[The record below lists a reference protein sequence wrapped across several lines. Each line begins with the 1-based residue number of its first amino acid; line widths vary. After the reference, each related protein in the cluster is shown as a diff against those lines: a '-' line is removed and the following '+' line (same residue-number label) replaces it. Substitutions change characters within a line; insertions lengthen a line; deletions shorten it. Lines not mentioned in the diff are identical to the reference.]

1 MLRAAFTSYASMNL
15 FEQVTAAPPDP
26 ILGLTEAFRNDPN
39 PDKINLSV
47 GIYQDESGKSPV
59 LDCVREAEKRL
70 TQVDSSKSYLPIN
83 GHPDYLGHTQRMV
96 FGEGNEMIQTRSIAS
111 AHTPG
116 GTGGLRLAGD
126 FIRQCLGKRTIWV
139 SNPTWANHQGIFNRA
154 DLDVAV
160 YPYYNPETRGLNV
173 EGMIAVLEDIPEN
186 DVVLFHACCHNPS
199 GVDPS
204 EKIWETIAKVCKE
217 RRLLPLLDFAYQGF
231 ATGWIDDA
239 VAIRAFSEYGMEF
252 LVCSSFSKNF
262 GLYQDRVGA
271 LHVVA
276 KNPDEAARVLSQLK
290 ALVRTNYSNPPAHG
304 SAIVSTILNDR
315 DLTQQWEEELKAM
328 RVRINSVRDQ
338 FVDALSKAGAPGDFS
353 FIREQKGMFS
363 FSGLSPE
370 QVQYLKDKYSIYI
383 VKSGRIN
390 VAGINSS
397 NINRL
402 CAAIADAMKQA

>member
-1 MLRAAFTSYASMNL
+1 MNL

-39 PDKINLSV
+39 PDKINLTV
-47 GIYQDESGKSPV
+47 GVYQDATGTAPV

-70 TQVDSSKSYLPIN
+70 AAANGSKSYLPIN
-83 GHPDYLGHTQRMV
+83 GHPDYIGHTQKLV
-96 FGEGNEMIQTRSIAS
+96 FGEGDERIQTGCIAS

-126 FIRQCLGKRTIWV
+126 FVRQCLGQRTIWV
-139 SNPTWANHQGIFNRA
+139 SNPTWANHQGIFSRA
-154 DLDVAV
+154 DLDIAV
-160 YPYYNPETRGLNV
+160 YPYYNVDSHDLNV
-173 EGMIAVLEDIPEN
+173 EGMITVLEDIPEN
-186 DVVLFHACCHNPS
+186 DVVLFHACCHNPT

-204 EKIWETIAKVCKE
+204 EEIWKTIAKVCKE
-217 RRLLPLLDFAYQGF
+217 RRLLPIIDFAYQGF

-262 GLYQDRVGA
+262 GLYQDRVGT

-276 KNPDEAARVLSQLK
+276 KNPGESKRILSQLK
-290 ALVRTNYSNPPAHG
+290 VLVRTNYSNPPAHG
-304 SAIVSTILNDR
+304 SAIVSTVLNDR

-328 RVRINSVRDQ
+328 RTRINSVREQ
-338 FVDALSKAGAPGDFS
+338 FVDGLSKAGAPGDFS
-353 FIREQKGMFS
+353 FIKEQMGMFS
-363 FSGLSPE
+363 FSGLTPG
-370 QVQYLKDKYSIYI
+370 QVQYLRDQYSIYI

-390 VAGINSS
+390 VAGVNDR
-397 NINRL
+397 NIDRL
-402 CAAIADAMKQA
+402 CSAIADSLKM